1 MKTNKT
7 ILATV
12 AMLAL
17 TSASVLAADAAAPV
31 TKSVT
36 TQQSVLSEMLSRT
49 SIKWGGEIFGPAFSD
64 VSGYQTD
71 VNGAHNGNG
80 TPTPNVMAMYH
91 STYIEYAVGAEKAY
105 KVFVN
110 PRFFASPFHEANYTG
125 DNLRIGIKNAGIYK
139 KGGFN
144 LYAKLDTKL
153 PTTDSAVKKELLTA
167 PGWLLI
173 GSYDFPKSKFSQEV
187 WSFGRFSIYGP
198 GAGTSEKGLSNIG
211 FASNTIYHLSPA
223 VSVSQYVEYSADSN
237 VGTPFTYASTDD
249 EFYSK
254 TYLNWDVSSK
264 VTLEPYV
271 RWYPISKAGMFK
283 TAAIGMEFA
292 ATLY

>member
-1 MKTNKT
+1 MKTKKT
-7 ILATV
+7 ILATL
-12 AMLAL
+12 ATLAL
-17 TSASVLAADAAAPV
+17 TSAPVLAADAAAPA
-31 TKSVT
+31 KSVT

-49 SIKWGGEIFGPAFSD
+49 SIKWGGEVFGPAFSD
-64 VSGYQTD
+64 VGTYQTD

-80 TPTPNVMAMYH
+80 TPTPNVLAMYH
-91 STYIEYAVGAEKAY
+91 SAYVEYALGADKAY
-105 KVFVN
+105 KLLVN

-173 GSYDFPKSKFSQEV
+173 GSYDFPKSKFSQEI
-187 WSFGRFSIYGP
+187 WQFGRYNIYGP
-198 GAGTSEKGLSNIG
+198 GAGTSEKALSNIG
-211 FASNTIYHLSPA
+211 IASNTIYHLSP
-223 VSVSQYVEYSADSN
+223 SFSMSQYFEISADSN

-254 TYLNWDVSSK
+254 TYFNWDVSSK
-264 VTLEPYV
+264 VTLE
-271 RWYPISKAGMFK
+271 
-283 TAAIGMEFA
+283 
-292 ATLY
+292 